1 MKLRQYGQ
9 STLLRILPR
18 LELSMTKNI
27 AMIAGFIIVWE
38 APERVSQLGAVRNDT
53 LFQRKPACRE

>member
-1 MKLRQYGQ
+1 MKLRQCGQ
-9 STLLRILPR
+9 STLVRILPR
-18 LELSMTKNI
+18 LELSMTKN
-27 AMIAGFIIVWE
+27 IAGFIIVWE